1 MNDHLCLVNFFF
13 VIQDPPPSSGNSDN
27 GKEETFLTAVLVFEL
42 AFIHL
47 HCRNSIVM
55 ENNRKQIDL
64 TF

>member
-1 MNDHLCLVNFFF
+1 MLGKLFLY

-55 ENNRKQIDL
+55 ENNRKQNDL